1 MANDKEGAPAT
12 VLDEEIT
19 SKLGEYVEADQA
31 AREVEGTYRALQSEL
46 SKRGSE
52 LQKLLIAR
60 SVLRDGKAYGLGDA
74 NTELNQLQLQFRRGE
89 L

>member
-12 VLDEEIT
+12 VLDEEIA
-19 SKLGEYVEADQA
+19 SRLGGYVEADQA
-31 AREVEGTYRALQSEL
+31 TREAGDTHRALQSEL
-46 SKRGSE
+46 SRRGAE

-60 SVLRDGKAYGLGDA
+60 SVLRDGEAYGFGDA
-74 NTELNQLQLQFRRGE
+74 NVELNQLKLQFRRGE

>member
-12 VLDEEIT
+12 MLDEEVT
-19 SKLGEYVEADQA
+19 SRLGGYVEADQA
-31 AREVEGTYRALQSEL
+31 VREAEDTRRALLSEL
-46 SKRGSE
+46 SRRGAE

-60 SVLRDGKAYGLGDA
+60 SVLRDGEAYGFGDA
-74 NTELNQLQLQFRRGE
+74 NVELNQLSLQFRRGE

>member
-12 VLDEEIT
+12 MLDEEVV
-19 SKLGEYVEADQA
+19 SRLGGYVEADQA
-31 AREVEGTYRALQSEL
+31 AREAEGAYRALQNEL
-46 SKRGSE
+46 SRRGAE

-60 SVLRDGKAYGLGDA
+60 SVLRDGEAYGFGDA
-74 NTELNQLQLQFRRGE
+74 NVELDKLQLQFRRGD